1 MTELRTERTTLRRR
15 GARGSHDRAVID
27 PILDEGLLC
36 HVGWTDVHGPAVIPT
51 TYARMGDDVLM
62 HGAIAAR
69 WLQPG
74 LPLCLVVT
82 LLDGLVLARSAMH
95 HSANYRAVVLF
106 GVGELVVE
114 RAAKLRALEAIVE
127 HLVPGRTGGTRGPSS
142 KEIAATAVLRLP
154 LTEASAKGADGGAA
168 RRRGGSRAATLGR
181 RAADLAA
188 RGDTDRRVRRG
199 DRDAGSCAHVET
211 RNAAQVTLDGVAFRR
226 SRRRV
231 ELSPSG

>member
-1 MTELRTERTTLRRR
+1 MDHTRTSLARMTDLRTERTTLRRR

-74 LPLCLVVT
+74 LPLCVVVT

-127 HLVPGRTGGTRGPSS
+127 HIVPGRSAGTRGPSS

-154 LTEASAKGADGGAA
+154 ITEASAKVRMGGPVDDEE
-168 RRRGGSRAATLGR
+168 
-181 RAADLAA
+181 DLALPHWA
-188 RGDTDRRVRRG
+188 GVLPISLRVG
-199 DRDAGSCAHVET
+199 TPIVACDEAIAMPDHVRTWNRET
-211 RNAAQVTLDGVAFRR
+211 PPR
-226 SRRRV
+226 
-231 ELSPSG
+231 